1 MFSSNCKEDY
11 ATRLEKQNDRID
23 EDKPIVPSSSVQ
35 LEYMTSSSQNGQVS
49 KVANVANTLC

>member
-1 MFSSNCKEDY
+1 MFLSNCEEDY
-11 ATRLEKQNDRID
+11 ATRLEKQNDRMD
-23 EDKPIVPSSSVQ
+23 EDKPVAPFSSVQ